1 MYMYIYIDRY
11 MFLGLM
17 TCGLLFITNIKF
29 PLYCIWK

>member
-1 MYMYIYIDRY
+1 MYIYIDRY

-17 TCGLLFITNIKF
+17 TCGLLFITNYIKF